1 MWLDVAMKEK
11 FVIGVTGM
19 SGSGKATV
27 KQVAEAVGYSA
38 VVMGDE
44 VREEAK
50 RRNIES
56 TPENLGE
63 LMLKLREEEGLAAI
77 AKRCIPKIEN
87 AKSSIVIVDGVRSL
101 QEVEEFKKHFRNFT
115 LIAVHASPQTR
126 FQRLYHRERS
136 DAPRSWQTF
145 ADRDVR
151 ELNVGLGA
159 VVAMADY
166 MIVNEG
172 TKEQS
177 KQKAR
182 EVLEDITRKW
192 MK

>member
-1 MWLDVAMKEK
+1 MKEK
-11 FVIGVTGM
+11 LLIGVTGM

-27 KQVAEAVGYSA
+27 KQIAETMGYST

-50 RRNIES
+50 RRNLEP
-56 TPENLGE
+56 TPENLGRI
-63 LMLKLREEEGLAAI
+63 MLELREEEGAVAI

-87 AKSSIVIVDGVRSL
+87 AKNNIVIVDGVRSL
-101 QEVEEFKKHFRNFT
+101 QEIEEFEEHSKDFI
-115 LIAVHASPQTR
+115 LIAVHASPNTR
-126 FQRLYHRERS
+126 FQRLFHRIRS

-145 ADRDVR
+145 IERDLR

-159 VVAMADY
+159 VIAIADY

-172 TKEQS
+172 TREQVRR
-177 KQKAR
+177 KAQ

>member
-1 MWLDVAMKEK
+1 MKEK

-19 SGSGKATV
+19 SGSGKASV
-27 KQVAEAVGYSA
+27 KQIAETIGYST

-50 RRNIES
+50 RRNIEP
-56 TPENLGE
+56 TPENLGK
-63 LMLKLREEEGLAAI
+63 LMLKLREEKGLEAI

-87 AKSSIVIVDGVRSL
+87 AKSNIVIVDGIRSL
-101 QEVEEFKKHFRNFT
+101 QEVEEFKKHFKDFT

-136 DAPRSWQTF
+136 DAPRDWQTF
-145 ADRDVR
+145 VERDSL
-151 ELNVGLGA
+151 EISVGLGA
-159 VVAMADY
+159 VIAMADY
-166 MIVNEG
+166 MIINEG

-177 KQKAR
+177 RQKAR
-182 EVLEDITRKW
+182 ELLEDIAGKW
-192 MK
+192 TK

>member
-1 MWLDVAMKEK
+1 MKEK
-11 FVIGVTGM
+11 FIIGATGM

-27 KQVAEAVGYSA
+27 KQIAETMGYST

-50 RRNIES
+50 RRNLEP
-56 TPENLGE
+56 TPENLGTI
-63 LMLKLREEEGLAAI
+63 MLKLREEEGPTAI

-87 AKSSIVIVDGVRSL
+87 AKSNIVIVDGVRSL
-101 QEVEEFKKHFRNFT
+101 QEIEEFKKHSKDFI
-115 LIAVHASPQTR
+115 LIAVHASPNIR
-126 FQRLYHRERS
+126 FQRLFHRIRG
-136 DAPRSWQTF
+136 DAPRTWQTF
-145 ADRDVR
+145 TERDLR

-159 VVAMADY
+159 VIAMADY

-172 TKEQS
+172 TREQVR
-177 KQKAR
+177 QKAR
-182 EVLEDITRKW
+182 EVLEDATRKW